1 MGFAVALLVDGSL
14 TLQEVA
20 EDSPWAPPR
29 VPICHP
35 GSFSTPQALGPRPTK
50 LRGNTGSVFGA
61 SMGYAV
67 LVLLLK
73 IQRKIKKQGGST
85 VMASRLR
92 YITAK

>member
-1 MGFAVALLVDGSL
+1 MGFAVVLLVDGSL

-29 VPICHP
+29 VPICH
-35 GSFSTPQALGPRPTK
+35 FSTTQALGPRPTK

-67 LVLLLK
+67 FVLLLK

-85 VMASRLR
+85 VMASCLR
-92 YITAK
+92 